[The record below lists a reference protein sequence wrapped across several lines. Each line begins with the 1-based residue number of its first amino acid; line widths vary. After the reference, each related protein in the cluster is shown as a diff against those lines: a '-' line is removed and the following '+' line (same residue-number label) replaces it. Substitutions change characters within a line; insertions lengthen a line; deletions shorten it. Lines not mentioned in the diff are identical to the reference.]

1 MAGPASY
8 DADLLAA
15 LFEALSPNT
24 EAKPR
29 WSVSDDAAALMVE
42 PAG

>member
-15 LFEALSPNT
+15 LEALSPNT